1 MIRLQDTRRRSNRI
15 PKPFNWFML
24 FWWGIMG
31 FCLLV
36 FVGII
41 VFWFMMAG
49 VAMDQAHVIQTE
61 GAQAV
66 LQKFYCGKNPECKL
80 PF

>member
-1 MIRLQDTRRRSNRI
+1 MIRMQDTRRRNSKVK
-15 PKPFNWFML
+15 KPFNWFM
-24 FWWGIMG
+24 M
-31 FCLLV
+31 V
-36 FVGII
+36 
-41 VFWFMMAG
+41 G